1 MNRREAIKRA
11 MLVLGVAISPSLIR
25 GVMAET
31 ETPVAGRTSR
41 DRLTGS
47 QHATIAA
54 AVERILPRT
63 DTPGATDV
71 GVTDFIEV
79 MYSGYLDDAEKKR
92 LIHGLSRLDGLSVA
106 AHRSPFAKIESGQ
119 QDAVLRGLAESPE
132 REDALCFQ
140 QLRELTVLGF
150 FTSRTVG
157 TTLLKY
163 DPIPGRYEGCIPLS
177 ATGNAAWYMS

>member
-11 MLVLGVAISPSLIR
+11 ALILGVAVSPSLIR

-31 ETPVAGRTSR
+31 ETPVTGRLGGDKLATSQR
-41 DRLTGS
+41 AIVT
-47 QHATIAA
+47 A

-71 GVTDFIEV
+71 GVPDFIDV
-79 MYSGYLDDAEKKR
+79 MYGGYLDDAEKAR
-92 LIHGLSRLDGLSVA
+92 LIRGLSRLDGLSA
-106 AHRSPFAKIESGQ
+106 ATHGRSFVTIEAGQ
-119 QDAVLRGLAESPE
+119 QDAILRQLAESSE

-150 FTSRTVG
+150 FTSRAVA

-177 ATGNAAWYMS
+177 ETGNAAWYMS